1 MFCLC
6 SFLRNLFPPLTVF
19 DLHKVSWIHAS
30 LRRIRDGPCIY
41 AATRSTQHFSPF
53 VQPNLAT
60 LEGCLLQRERNAL
73 EYRNV
78 VLEKHSF
85 KRVGPV
91 NRHPCH
97 HHRLTPGIYSPQSRS
112 SHPQNHPASLLGC
125 RQKSAKQSSPTDS
138 RPSLDTGSTEQP
150 GRSAVYTANMATP
163 AANIATVVIATTV
176 HPKRELGWPC
186 ISFLSEAITRIAARR
201 KGASNPLRTAVQ

>member
-1 MFCLC
+1 MFFLC
-6 SFLRNLFPPLTVF
+6 GFLRNLFPPLTVF

-53 VQPNLAT
+53 VQPNLST
-60 LEGCLLQRERNAL
+60 LARCLFLPGRNTL

-85 KRVGPV
+85 KRVEPV

-97 HHRLTPGIYSPQSRS
+97 DQGSRLAFIPS
-112 SHPQNHPASLLGC
+112 SFDL
-125 RQKSAKQSSPTDS
+125 
-138 RPSLDTGSTEQP
+138 
-150 GRSAVYTANMATP
+150 
-163 AANIATVVIATTV
+163 VIPKTT
-176 HPKRELGWPC
+176 
-186 ISFLSEAITRIAARR
+186 
-201 KGASNPLRTAVQ
+201 Q

>member
-1 MFCLC
+1 MFFLC
-6 SFLRNLFPPLTVF
+6 GFLRNLFPPLTVF

-41 AATRSTQHFSPF
+41 TTTRGTQRFRPF

-73 EYRNV
+73 QYRNV
-78 VLEKHSF
+78 VLEKHSL
-85 KRVGPV
+85 KRVEPI

-97 HHRLTPGIYSPQSRS
+97 HHRLTPGIYSPEYRS

-125 RQKSAKQSSPTDS
+125 RQESAKQSSPTDS
-138 RPSLDTGSTEQP
+138 RPSLGAESTEQP
-150 GRSAVYTANMATP
+150 GRPGRLAVYAANMATP

-176 HPKRELGWPC
+176 DPKREASGWQGIRP
-186 ISFLSEAITRIAARR
+186 SR
-201 KGASNPLRTAVQ
+201 PL

>member
-1 MFCLC
+1 MFFLC
-6 SFLRNLFPPLTVF
+6 GFLRNLFPPLTVF

-41 AATRSTQHFSPF
+41 TTTRGTQRFRPF

-73 EYRNV
+73 QYRNV
-78 VLEKHSF
+78 VLEKHSL
-85 KRVGPV
+85 KRVEPI

-97 HHRLTPGIYSPQSRS
+97 HHRLTPGIYSPEYRS

-125 RQKSAKQSSPTDS
+125 RQESAKQSSPTDS
-138 RPSLDTGSTEQP
+138 RPSLDTESTRNGLLLLVTLHSTLALTKP
-150 GRSAVYTANMATP
+150 SGPPMAHSSDSHS
-163 AANIATVVIATTV
+163 V
-176 HPKRELGWPC
+176 RR
-186 ISFLSEAITRIAARR
+186 TRARDR
-201 KGASNPLRTAVQ
+201 KS